1 LLVVEVVVQNFLGV
15 EVQEDSVLV
24 LVIQLHQQLLIQL
37 QLALVVQAQQFIK
50 LMVQMELHR

>member
-1 LLVVEVVVQNFLGV
+1 VEVVVQNFLGG